1 MDTPDLIA
9 FVQVADNR
17 SFSEAALNL
26 HLTQSAVSRRIAAL
40 ERGLGVRLFDR
51 VGRSVTLTEA
61 GATLLPRARRILGEI
76 DDSRTLLSNL
86 RGDVGGSLR
95 LGTSHHI
102 GLHRLPDVLRA
113 FSERHPD
120 VVLELHFLD
129 SEAAHDL
136 LLQAQIELAVVTLPP
151 ETPAP
156 LASRRV
162 WRDPLVFAVNPD
174 HPLASSPGPSL
185 AELGGHRAVLPGS
198 GTYTGRIVT
207 RLFAGAGIEL
217 DATMSTNY
225 LETIRMM
232 AGIGLGWTVLPATMV
247 DERLLRIDPVDA
259 PELERTLG
267 WVRHPERTA
276 SNAARVFLEMLEAHA
291 DPA

>member
-1 MDTPDLIA
+1 MDTPDLLA
-9 FVQVADNR
+9 FVHVADNR
-17 SFSEAALNL
+17 SFSAAAELL
-26 HLTQSAVSRRIAAL
+26 HLTQSAVSRRIAVL
-40 ERGLGVRLFDR
+40 ERDLGVRLFDR

-61 GATLLPRARRILGEI
+61 GATLLPRARRILREI

-102 GLHRLPDVLRA
+102 GLHRLPEVLGA

-136 LLQAQIELAVVTLPP
+136 LLQGQIELAVVTLPP
-151 ETPAP
+151 VTAAP
-156 LASRRV
+156 LASRLI
-162 WRDPLVFAVNPD
+162 WHDPLVFAVSPE
-174 HPLASSPGPSL
+174 HPLATRARPSL
-185 AELGGHRAVLPGS
+185 LDLGQHRAVLPGS

-207 RLFAGAGIEL
+207 GLFASAGIEL

-232 AGIGLGWTVLPATMV
+232 AGIGLGWTVLPATMLDARLV
-247 DERLLRIDPVDA
+247 RIEPTDAPAIERL
-259 PELERTLG
+259 LG
-267 WVRHPERTA
+267 WVRHPARTA
-276 SNAARVFLEMLEAHA
+276 SNAARAFLTILEAHA
-291 DPA
+291 DKA